1 VRGVNT
7 TEQRAAV
14 QSLSCVGR
22 GVGCG
27 GKLGCSGDFD
37 TDLIP
42 VEKSFHVERDL
53 VLLRRRER
61 GVGRGDGRDCA
72 ESEDGAANPVA
83 SAEEEETA
91 AGGGAEAER
100 HLLRRRAPACESPD
114 SEDVDASYDVD
125 NVARMWRFEMRVP
138 VWNT

>member
-1 VRGVNT
+1 VRGANT

-14 QSLSCVGR
+14 QSPSCVGR

-27 GKLGCSGDFD
+27 EKLGCSGYFD

-61 GVGRGDGRDCA
+61 GAGRGGCGRGDGRGCA
-72 ESEDGAANPVA
+72 ESEDGAADPVA
-83 SAEEEETA
+83 SAEEEVTA

-100 HLLRRRAPACESPD
+100 HLLRRRAPACEP
-114 SEDVDASYDVD
+114 
-125 NVARMWRFEMRVP
+125 RL
-138 VWNT
+138 